1 MHMIKIILFDVDGVL
16 VDGELFS
23 RRLARDHGITLEMT
37 RSFFAGPFS
46 ECLVGQADLKQV
58 LLDYMREW
66 GWQHSIDD
74 FLSFWFSEHSINEP
88 LLISVQ
94 HLRQQGIPCY
104 LATNQEQY
112 RTAYILEEMGFA
124 QKFDGIFSSAHVGQ
138 VKSQPAFFE
147 HVLRKLNGIA
157 AHEILFWDDS
167 APNIATARQFGLQA
181 EIYTTFADFTRKM
194 SRYLDQN
201 DTMLQ

>member
-1 MHMIKIILFDVDGVL
+1 MIKIMLFDVDGVL
-16 VDGELFS
+16 VNGELFS
-23 RRLARDHGITLEMT
+23 RHLARDHGITPDT
-37 RSFFAGPFS
+37 TSPFFTGPFF
-46 ECLVGQADLKQV
+46 ECLVGQADLKQILPSYV
-58 LLDYMREW
+58 QEW

-74 FLSFWFSEHSINEP
+74 FLSYWFSTYSMNEP
-88 LLISVQ
+88 LLHIIQ
-94 HLRQQGIPCY
+94 QLRQQGIPCY

-167 APNIATARQFGLQA
+167 APNVATARQSGLQA
-181 EIYTTFADFTRKM
+181 EIYTTFADFTIKM

-201 DTMLQ
+201 DATLQ

>member
-1 MHMIKIILFDVDGVL
+1 MIKIILFDVDGVL

-23 RRLARDHGITLEMT
+23 RHLARDHGITLEMT
-37 RSFFAGPFS
+37 RPFFAGPFS
-46 ECLVGQADLKQV
+46 ECLVGLADLKQV
-58 LLDYMREW
+58 LPDYVREW
-66 GWQHSIDD
+66 GWQRSIDD
-74 FLSFWFSEHSINEP
+74 FLSYWFSKHSINEP
-88 LLISVQ
+88 LLHIIQ
-94 HLRQQGIPCY
+94 QLRQQGIRCY
-104 LATNQEQY
+104 LATNQEHY
-112 RTAYILEEMGFA
+112 RTAYILNEMGFA
-124 QKFDGIFSSAHVGQ
+124 QKFEGIFSSAHVGQ

-167 APNIATARQFGLQA
+167 APNIVTARQSGLQA
-181 EIYTTFADFTRKM
+181 EIYTTFADFTIKM